1 MKSILNEEDSN
12 KLYKKHL
19 DAKKAN
25 DIANKQAEN
34 LNRKIPI
41 ELLALEWLTKLDSSA
56 ETKTYLMENFMPILV
71 LGFEKILKEASK
83 KMLIE
88 KREIDPNFNPI
99 NRLAQFLI
107 RNNPKSANNCEIS
120 PYVRTLREVYQELR
134 DQLYSLQ
141 GNK

>member
-1 MKSILNEEDSN
+1 MSSGLNEVEIN
-12 KLYKKHL
+12 KLFKKHI
-19 DAKKAN
+19 DARNA
-25 DIANKQAEN
+25 IELANKEAEN

-41 ELLALEWLTKLDSSA
+41 ELLALEWLTKLDSSS
-56 ETKTYLMENFMPILV
+56 ETKTYLLENFMPILV
-71 LGFEKILKEASK
+71 LGCEKILKEAFK
-83 KMLIE
+83 KKLIE
-88 KREIDPNFNPI
+88 KKEIDPNFNPI

-107 RNNPKSANNCEIS
+107 RNNPKSVNHCEIS